1 MVYAAVRLEELW
13 DEVGNW
19 VVMDSWR
26 WWFKRDG
33 WPLAKKHG
41 GGGPPQRVAP
51 HVSSLRKSDGDGG
64 FLSRRAMLRWEVGKG
79 ASLPHSCSLVFVS
92 SSP

>member
-41 GGGPPQRVAP
+41 GGGPPQE
-51 HVSSLRKSDGDGG
+51 
-64 FLSRRAMLRWEVGKG
+64 SRLTCPACGSRTVTV
-79 ASLPHSCSLVFVS
+79 VF
-92 SSP
+92 